1 MCTCIALIRMV
12 NLQNCLDLLRGEQES
27 FTETCSVSSD
37 DGKQF
42 VFVND
47 NDVIVIKQQED
58 PEPTT
63 STAIKND
70 SVVSCLYVSIVTHIA
85 LILTVACLSICCGLV
100 TRFLTLVMKLAQ
112 EYCIVCKTRT

>member
-70 SVVSCLYVSIVTHIA
+70 SVVSCLSVCIHCYAHCTDIDR
-85 LILTVACLSICCGLV
+85 CLSVHLLWTCDQVFNISYEIGSGIL
-100 TRFLTLVMKLAQ
+100 
-112 EYCIVCKTRT
+112 YCL